1 VDLST
6 RAVVTACLAAGI
18 AVAAFFGPLP
28 LAAASGALALIVAIG
43 WPRLLDIPVHG
54 GTRVVIAIAGLGAV
68 GATYATH
75 GEPALRHLPVVLALA
90 VVLAFVAEL
99 LRRDGRPRLV
109 ESLIGTVSGI
119 VVATSCAGWIATG
132 RTDAGESLVVTC
144 AVALAVASAVSAL
157 PLGGWT
163 NAALT
168 LGLAIAAG
176 GAVGYVMPDLDLLSG
191 VWSGVVAGLLV
202 ASLHALFD
210 QLPEL
215 RGRLGAFSATALPVA
230 VGGTLI
236 FVVGRVIVG

>member
-1 VDLST
+1 MDLST
-6 RAVVTACLAAGI
+6 RAVVTACLAAVV

-28 LAAASGALALIVAIG
+28 LTIASGALALGVAIG

-68 GATYATH
+68 AATAATH
-75 GEPALRHLPVVLALA
+75 GEPALRHLPVVLALS

-119 VVATSCAGWIATG
+119 VVATSSAGWIAAG
-132 RTDAGESLVVTC
+132 RTDAGESLVVTT

-157 PLGGWT
+157 PLGGWL

-168 LGLAIAAG
+168 LGLAVLAG
-176 GAVGYVMPDLDLLSG
+176 GAVGYVMPDLELLGG
-191 VWSGVVAGLLV
+191 VWAGSSR
-202 ASLHALFD
+202 ACSSRRCTRSSTSSRAAR
-210 QLPEL
+210 PA
-215 RGRLGAFSATALPVA
+215 GRVLGDGPARRRRR
-230 VGGTLI
+230 TLI